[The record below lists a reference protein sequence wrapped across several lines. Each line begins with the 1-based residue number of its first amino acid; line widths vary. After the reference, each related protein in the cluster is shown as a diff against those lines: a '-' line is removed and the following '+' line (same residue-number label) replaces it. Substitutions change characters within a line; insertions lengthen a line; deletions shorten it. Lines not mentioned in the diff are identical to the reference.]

1 MNANTIF
8 RLGVKELFSIKS
20 DTVLMALIFY
30 IFSFAIYSVAT
41 GVNFEVNNVS
51 IAVVDED
58 QSVLSRKITAA
69 LLPPQFRPA
78 EHIRS
83 EHITS
88 ALEQGRYVFV
98 LVFPPHFE
106 KDLLQGNHPEVQLN
120 IDATAV
126 AQAGNGA
133 VYLQQI
139 IVNEVVQYLAP
150 GMQWQGQM
158 PVRINVRKLFNP
170 NSSSLWF
177 NAVMQLINS
186 TTMLGLIL
194 TGAAL
199 IREREH
205 GTIEHLLVMPVTPAE
220 IMLAKIW
227 ANTLV
232 ILVVT
237 LLSLWLVV
245 HHWLGVP
252 VQGSVLLFALGTL
265 LYLFSVTALGIM
277 LGTMTYT
284 MAQFGL
290 LIIPF
295 IVVMNLLSGGT
306 TPMESMPEI
315 VQTLMQLSPST
326 HYVSFSQTVLYR
338 GGDLTAVWL
347 PLLLLAASGIVFF
360 SVALKRFRKA
370 IEQAG

>member
-1 MNANTIF
+1 MNLNNIF
-8 RLGVKELFSIKS
+8 RLGIKELFSIKS
-20 DTVLMALIFY
+20 DTVLIALIAY

-51 IAVVDED
+51 VAVADDD
-58 QSVLSRKITAA
+58 QSLLSRKITAA

-78 EHIRS
+78 EAINS
-83 EHITS
+83 EQMTT
-88 ALEQGRYVFV
+88 ALEQGKYVFI
-98 LVFPPHFE
+98 LVFPPNFE
-106 KDLLQGNHPEVQLN
+106 KDLLQGNRPELQLN

-126 AQAGNGA
+126 SQAGNGA
-133 VYLQQI
+133 IYIQQI
-139 IVNEVVQYLAP
+139 IFNEVVEYLAP
-150 GMQWQGQM
+150 GMQWQDQM

-227 ANTLV
+227 SNTLV

-245 HHWLGVP
+245 HHWLAVP
-252 VQGSVLLFALGTL
+252 VQGSVLLFAAGTL
-265 LYLFSVTALGIM
+265 LYLFSVTALGLM
-277 LGTMTYT
+277 LGTMTYS

-306 TPMESMPEI
+306 TPMESMPEV
-315 VQTLMQLSPST
+315 VQQLMQLSPST

-338 GGDLTAVWL
+338 GGDSQVVWPQL
-347 PLLLLAASGIVFF
+347 ALLAASGLVFF

-370 IEQAG
+370 IEQVG

>member
-1 MNANTIF
+1 MNLNNIF
-8 RLGVKELFSIKS
+8 RLGIKELFSIKS
-20 DTVLMALIFY
+20 DTVLIALIAY

-51 IAVVDED
+51 VAVADDD
-58 QSVLSRKITAA
+58 QSLLSRKITAA

-78 EHIRS
+78 EVISS
-83 EHITS
+83 EQMTT
-88 ALEQGRYVFV
+88 ALEQGRYVFI
-98 LVFPPHFE
+98 LVFPPNFE
-106 KDLLQGNHPEVQLN
+106 KELLQGNRPELQLN

-126 AQAGNGA
+126 SQAGNGA
-133 VYLQQI
+133 VYIQQI
-139 IVNEVVQYLAP
+139 IFNEVVEYLAP
-150 GMQWQGQM
+150 GMKWQDQM

-227 ANTLV
+227 SNTLV

-245 HHWLGVP
+245 HHWLAVP
-252 VQGSVLLFALGTL
+252 VQGSVLLFAAGTL

-306 TPMESMPEI
+306 TPMESMPEV
-315 VQTLMQLSPST
+315 VQQLMQLSPST
-326 HYVSFSQTVLYR
+326 HYVSFAQTVLYR
-338 GGDLTAVWL
+338 GGNITMVSQPILIL
-347 PLLLLAASGIVFF
+347 IASSVVFF
-360 SVALKRFRKA
+360 LIALGRFRRT
-370 IEQAG
+370 IEKVG